1 MGFGHIF
8 FCPLGVKSLLSPPHL
23 LLRPPGVSQGMF
35 LWPPNCISP
44 NPLVCLCPHNKPSA
58 QICGFALL
66 VFPRLHCG
74 PTTIISFL
82 EQYKPSHGSPRLKP
96 LLFPP
101 HASHHSP
108 SAISTSRSDQNPP
121 CRMPFHS
128 SHCSEKKDQP
138 LKCLQ
143 ISALVPASLS
153 GSPLTY
159 APSST
164 ALKVIES
171 VIL

>member
-1 MGFGHIF
+1 MLNHCFH
-8 FCPLGVKSLLSPPHL
+8 PHTCSSDRL
-23 LLRPPGVSQGMF
+23 VYLRECFYDHPIASAPTPWSV
-35 LWPPNCISP
+35 
-44 NPLVCLCPHNKPSA
+44 CPHNKPSA

-143 ISALVPASLS
+143 ISASVPASLS